1 MANTVTAP
9 SGNSIVAAAASVI
22 NTTISGLFNT
32 SGQKAAKAKVVAETR
47 QIEQQTADMQLQL
60 EQALGLKQQ
69 TLANTTNSTNLNN
82 TLTAVSSVAAARQQT
97 QMITTI
103 ALCVGGLLVVGVGIY
118 LITKKD

>member
-1 MANTVTAP
+1 MADPISA
-9 SGNSIVAAAASVI
+9 SITAAASIV
-22 NTTISGLFNT
+22 NTTIGGLFAT
-32 SGQKAAKAKVVAETR
+32 SGQKAAKAKVVAETK

-60 EQALGLKQQ
+60 EQAFGLKQQ

-103 ALCVGGLLVVGVGIY
+103 ALVAGGLLVVVVGIY